1 MLVVGNQLYVVNG
14 VYFIMDLFLREI
26 TSIFEK
32 GF

>member
-1 MLVVGNQLYVVNG
+1 MLVVGNQLYVVDG
-14 VYFIMDLFLREI
+14 VYFIKDLFLREI